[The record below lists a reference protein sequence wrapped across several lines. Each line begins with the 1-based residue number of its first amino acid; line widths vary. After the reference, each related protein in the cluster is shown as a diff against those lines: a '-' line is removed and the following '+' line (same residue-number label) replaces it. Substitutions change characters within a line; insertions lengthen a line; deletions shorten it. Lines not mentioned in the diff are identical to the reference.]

1 MARMFNIREGLSS
14 KDDYLPDRLF
24 EPLEQGTERE
34 RQITREDFAKA
45 LKLYYE
51 AMGWDPE
58 TGVPTDGRLSFLGLE
73 WLIDQK

>member
-1 MARMFNIREGLSS
+1 MFNAREGLSS

-45 LKLYYE
+45 LKLYYQ

-58 TGVPTDGRLSFLGLE
+58 SRKPTRETVEKLGLTNLVGE
-73 WLIDQK
+73 